1 VALTSGYG
9 AKTLGIEKLTD
20 KEEKQAKIVEMFDS
34 IADTYDLANRVLS
47 MGIDI
52 QWRKKG
58 CNKAFEILNK
68 KTLDQIT
75 DVATGTGD
83 LLIYWREEA
92 EKSGIEIGRF
102 VGVDPSVGMLE
113 VARKKVDFAQFIE
126 GKAQALPIADESS
139 DIISISYGIRNVVD
153 RVEALQEFHRA
164 LKPGGIIVI
173 LEFTKQERRGPIDKI
188 VDFGMKQVL
197 PRIGGLISKNYEAY
211 KYLPDSIEEF
221 LTTEMLSQELEEAGF
236 EMKYAKSFSMG
247 ISTLLVAQ
255 KK

>member
-1 VALTSGYG
+1 M
-9 AKTLGIEKLTD
+9 GIEKLTN
-20 KEEKQAKIVEMFDS
+20 KEEKQQKIVEMFDD
-34 IADTYDLANRVLS
+34 IASTYDLANRVLS

-58 CNKAFEILNK
+58 CDKAFEILGK
-68 KTLDQIT
+68 DKLTQIT

-83 LLIYWREEA
+83 LLIYWKEQAAKNGVEI
-92 EKSGIEIGRF
+92 EKYVGI
-102 VGVDPSVGMLE
+102 DPSVGMLE
-113 VARKKVDFAQFIE
+113 VARKKVDFATFIE
-126 GKAQALPIADESS
+126 GKAQELPIEDEST
-139 DIISISYGIRNVVD
+139 DVISISYGIRNVVD

-164 LKPGGIIVI
+164 LKPGGIVVI
-173 LEFTKQERRGPIDKI
+173 LEFTKQERRGVLDKV
-188 VDFGMKQVL
+188 VDFGMKNVL

-221 LTTEMLSQELEEAGF
+221 LTTKMLSDELESVGF
-236 EMKYAKSFSMG
+236 EMKYTKSFSMG

>member
-1 VALTSGYG
+1 M
-9 AKTLGIEKLTD
+9 GIETLTD
-20 KEEKQAKIVEMFDS
+20 KAEKQEKIVSMFDD
-34 IADTYDLANRVLS
+34 IASTYDTANRVLS

-58 CNKAFEILNK
+58 CDKAFEILGTD
-68 KTLDQIT
+68 TLEQVT

-83 LLIYWREEA
+83 LLIYWREQARKNGVEIN
-92 EKSGIEIGRF
+92 KYVGI
-102 VGVDPSVGMLE
+102 DPSAGMLD
-113 VARKKVDFAQFIE
+113 VARDKVDFAEFIV
-126 GKAQALPIADESS
+126 GKAQDLPIDDEST
-139 DIISISYGIRNVVD
+139 DVISISYGIRNVVD

-164 LKPGGIIVI
+164 LKPGGIVMI
-173 LEFTKQERRGPIDKI
+173 LEFTKQDRSGLVDKI
-188 VDFGMKQVL
+188 VDFGMKKIL

-236 EMKYAKSFSMG
+236 EMRYTQSFSMG

-255 KK
+255 KL